1 MKQEG
6 VHEAVVRKR
15 DTIIKHTQ
23 TQTVP
28 PEYEQAVG
36 QMEDYLRSQGKRCT
50 IERRYVLETL
60 YRCVAP
66 VDCNT
71 LREVVCAN
79 KGNVS
84 LTTIYNTMDLLVQLR
99 LARRIEL
106 VSHGMVFFERT
117 LGIAPHG
124 YGVCDQCGNI
134 WTLGLAQVQPSLQ
147 GQLPKGFEPTDF
159 SIVVHGLCQKC
170 QRALSRKKR
179 QTRNK

>member
-6 VHEAVVRKR
+6 IHEAVNRKR
-15 DTIIKHTQ
+15 DNIARHVPTQ
-23 TQTVP
+23 NVP
-28 PEYEQAVG
+28 AEYQQAVG

-60 YRCVAP
+60 YCFTGP

-71 LREVVCAN
+71 LRDEVCSR

-117 LGIAPHG
+117 LGLDLHG
-124 YGVCDQCGNI
+124 YGVCDECGNI
-134 WTLGLAQVQPSLQ
+134 WTLKLEPVLAPLQV
-147 GQLPKGFEPTDF
+147 QLPKGFEPTDY
-159 SIVVHGLCQKC
+159 SLIVHGLCPKC
-170 QRALSRKKR
+170 QRALARKKR
-179 QTRNK
+179 QQKK